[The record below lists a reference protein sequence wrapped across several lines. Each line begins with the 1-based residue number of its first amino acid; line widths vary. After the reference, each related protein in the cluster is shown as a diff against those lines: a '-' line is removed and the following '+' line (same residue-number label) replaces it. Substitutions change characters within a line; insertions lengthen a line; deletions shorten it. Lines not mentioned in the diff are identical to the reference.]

1 MKKIIGLL
9 ILLTQLVCNSYSQDS
24 LNFKVQYK
32 PEMSYNQTMEQT
44 MQSEFKYSGSEE
56 FLKTIKEKGIQNPTI
71 TNRKSKVESVFKT
84 GKLKEG
90 TTGSGIGKLTY
101 DIHNNYYLKYQI
113 DAVMQINLKLDNYE
127 LNVKNKVGFIQS
139 TIITKN

>member
-127 LNVKNKVGFIQS
+127 LNVINKAGSIQS